1 MEYMKKK
8 NGSEVALFPEIH
20 YYRIYILSVSNVLK
34 SIQDGFL
41 HGRKKR
47 GIREMEYKVG
57 VISGDGIGPEIVTEA
72 KKVLDQIGKIYG
84 HVFRYEEILMG
95 GCSLTRRVSRSRMR
109 RSLPRR
115 LPMRC

>member
-1 MEYMKKK
+1 M
-8 NGSEVALFPEIH
+8 FPEIH
-20 YYRIYILSVSNVLK
+20 YYRIYILSVGNVLK

-72 KKVLDQIGKIYG
+72 KKVLDQIGKTYG
-84 HVFRYEEILMG
+84 HVFRYEDG
-95 GCSLTRRVSRSRMR
+95 
-109 RSLPRR
+109 
-115 LPMRC
+115 

>member
-1 MEYMKKK
+1 M
-8 NGSEVALFPEIH
+8 FPEIH

-57 VISGDGIGPEIVTEA
+57 VISGDGS
-72 KKVLDQIGKIYG
+72 D
-84 HVFRYEEILMG
+84 
-95 GCSLTRRVSRSRMR
+95 R
-109 RSLPRR
+109 RS
-115 LPMRC
+115 